1 MSKDWTKIRAK
12 VKDFIESEI
21 YPKETELAK
30 GTPEA
35 REMLGSLMQLAKDE
49 KIWALGHPE
58 DIGGGGMPFME
69 YVYVN
74 EVIGRSSFAMV
85 ALGTHSPVS
94 YTHLT
99 LPTSSWV

>member
-49 KIWALGHPE
+49 KNLG
-58 DIGGGGMPFME
+58 IGTPRRYWWRRDAFYG
-69 YVYVN
+69 
-74 EVIGRSSFAMV
+74 IRIRK
-85 ALGTHSPVS
+85 
-94 YTHLT
+94 
-99 LPTSSWV
+99 

>member
-35 REMLGSLMQLAKDE
+35 REIAWFLNA
-49 KIWALGHPE
+49 
-58 DIGGGGMPFME
+58 IGKG
-69 YVYVN
+69 
-74 EVIGRSSFAMV
+74 
-85 ALGTHSPVS
+85 
-94 YTHLT
+94 
-99 LPTSSWV
+99 

>member
-1 MSKDWTKIRAK
+1 MIWRVIRAK

-21 YPKETELAK
+21 YPKETELSK

-49 KIWALGHPE
+49 KIWALGHHE
-58 DIGGGGMPFME
+58 DIGGGGMPFTE

-74 EVIGRSSFAMV
+74 EVIGKLMWGNCKACHNKYREE
-85 ALGTHSPVS
+85 H
-94 YTHLT
+94 
-99 LPTSSWV
+99 

>member
-1 MSKDWTKIRAK
+1 MSKDWTKTRAK

-74 EVIGRSSFAMV
+74 EVIGLS
-85 ALGTHSPVS
+85 LIHI
-94 YTHLT
+94 
-99 LPTSSWV
+99 

>member
-49 KIWALGHPE
+49 KIGHW
-58 DIGGGGMPFME
+58 DIQKILVEAGCLLWNM
-69 YVYVN
+69 
-74 EVIGRSSFAMV
+74 
-85 ALGTHSPVS
+85 
-94 YTHLT
+94 YT
-99 LPTSSWV
+99 